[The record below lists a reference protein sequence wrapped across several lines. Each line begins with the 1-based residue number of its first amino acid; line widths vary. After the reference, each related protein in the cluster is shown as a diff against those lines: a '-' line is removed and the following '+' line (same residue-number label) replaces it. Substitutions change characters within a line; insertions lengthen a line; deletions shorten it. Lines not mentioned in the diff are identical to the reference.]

1 MSAPEAEPSLILVHG
16 LVHATEDEEKVLAA
30 IRHLFPETAW
40 PELRVARTALQGH
53 FHNPILQLVVRL
65 DRRDLMMATLRH
77 LGAGLS
83 EQDRS
88 YLQHKLSSHYDSKG
102 QLFLRFDKQECYRGR
117 LRLLNRGD
125 SLRITIKL
133 AGRRRTLEAALGLC
147 RECGL
152 L

>member
-1 MSAPEAEPSLILVHG
+1 MSAPEAGPSQILVHA
-16 LVHATEDEEKVLAA
+16 LVQATEDEEKVLVAV
-30 IRHLFPETAW
+30 RHLFPEKAW
-40 PELRVARTALQGH
+40 PALRVARTPLQGH
-53 FHNPILQLVVRL
+53 FHNPILQLVVTV
-65 DRRDLMMATLRH
+65 DQPDLMLAALRH
-77 LGAGLS
+77 LGAELS

-88 YLQHKLSSHYDSKG
+88 YLQRKLGAHYDSKG

-125 SLRITIKL
+125 SLRMTVKL
-133 AGRRRTLEAALGLC
+133 AGRRRTLEAAFGLC

>member
-1 MSAPEAEPSLILVHG
+1 MAAPEAGPSQIVVHALVQ
-16 LVHATEDEEKVLAA
+16 ATEDEEKVLVA

-40 PELRVARTALQGH
+40 SHLHVVCTAMLGH
-53 FHNPILQLVVRL
+53 FHNPILQLVVAL
-65 DRRDLMMATLRH
+65 DQCDLLMDALRH

-83 EQDRS
+83 GEDRS
-88 YLQHKLSSHYDSKG
+88 YLQHNLSSHYDGKG

-117 LRLLNRGD
+117 LRLLSRGD

-133 AGRRRTLEAALGLC
+133 AGRRRTLEAALELC
-147 RECGL
+147 RQCGL